1 MKILPIFSR
10 RFLSLCFLI
19 TAFSACVSSKKYDK
33 LLVERDEIRRDYEQL
48 REARRERTVF
58 ADSLARTMVQLA
70 DAREDNA
77 NWLQRNAALEARLA
91 ELTADRTRLTEQV
104 EALVQVNARQDQTSR
119 TEITDRMKELDAR
132 ERDLRLL
139 EASLRTSEGSIT
151 DLKKVLSA
159 KELKI
164 KQLGDTLAAE
174 QAATA
179 QLRLRISEALKG
191 FSAAEISVK
200 QEGGRIYVVL
210 SDALLFAKGST
221 QIGTRGQD
229 ALKKLGATLATN
241 TDMQIEVEGHTD
253 SDGSAAN
260 NWALSQARALSVL
273 QILLTAKVEP
283 RRMVA
288 SGRAFYKPVA
298 PNDVE
303 ANKAKNRRTEI
314 LLSPKIEI
322 LQELIKI
329 D

>member
-1 MKILPIFSR
+1 
-10 RFLSLCFLI
+10 
-19 TAFSACVSSKKYDK
+19 
-33 LLVERDEIRRDYEQL
+33 
-48 REARRERTVF
+48 
-58 ADSLARTMVQLA
+58 
-70 DAREDNA
+70 
-77 NWLQRNAALEARLA
+77 
-91 ELTADRTRLTEQV
+91 
-104 EALVQVNARQDQTSR
+104 
-119 TEITDRMKELDAR
+119 
-132 ERDLRLL
+132 
-139 EASLRTSEGSIT
+139 
-151 DLKKVLSA
+151 
-159 KELKI
+159 
-164 KQLGDTLAAE
+164 
-174 QAATA
+174 
-179 QLRLRISEALKG
+179 
-191 FSAAEISVK
+191 
-200 QEGGRIYVVL
+200 VVL

-221 QIGTRGQD
+221 QIGARGQD

-253 SDGSAAN
+253 SDGSAAS